1 MHIMKNDKMTLS
13 LLGILLFFMVS
24 TSFLNKKTRIDAYA
38 DLGGWVKLGT
48 QTVGLGVDYDELNI
62 TESSETFSR
71 LKFKVS
77 KAPIYIRNIHI
88 IYQDDTSESQIITHR
103 FKKGETSRTLDLIGY
118 ERIIKKIIFN
128 YSGRNS
134 GQVQANLL
142 VMAKQ

>member
-1 MHIMKNDKMTLS
+1 MKNDKMTLS

-24 TSFLNKKTRIDAYA
+24 SSFLSKKTRIDEYS

-48 QTVGLGVDYDELNI
+48 QTVSPGVDYDELNI
-62 TESSETFSR
+62 RESTETFSH

-77 KAPIYIRNIHI
+77 KAPIYIQNIYI
-88 IYQDDTSESQIITHR
+88 IYEDDTSESQIITHR

-128 YSGRNS
+128 YSRHNS
-134 GQVQANLL
+134 GKGKADLL
-142 VMAKQ
+142 VLAKQ